1 MDENGGTRSET
12 GPSGELS
19 SRQPIVDSAAI
30 PWTEHPRFRSISM
43 KALLTS
49 AENPLAGI
57 NVVQVPP
64 DGVIGCHLH
73 VKEIETVY
81 VLAGVSLL
89 TLGDAD
95 YPFAAGQVVAIPA
108 GLEHA
113 LRNTGAET
121 VELLCIFTP
130 PLT

>member
-1 MDENGGTRSET
+1 MTT
-12 GPSGELS
+12 TTPS
-19 SRQPIVDSAAI
+19 IIDSAAI
-30 PWTEHPRFRSISM
+30 DWTEHPRFHSIGM

-49 AENPLAGI
+49 AENPLAGV

-64 DGVIGCHLH
+64 DDVIGRHLH
-73 VKEIETVY
+73 AQEIETVY
-81 VLAGVSLL
+81 VLAGQSVL

-113 LRNTGAET
+113 LRNTGVET

>member
-1 MDENGGTRSET
+1 M
-12 GPSGELS
+12 S
-19 SRQPIVDSAAI
+19 STAPAIVDSAVI
-30 PWTEHPRFRSISM
+30 PWTEHPRFHSIGI
-43 KALLTS
+43 KALLT
-49 AENPLAGI
+49 AADNPLAGV

-64 DGVIGCHLH
+64 GAVIGRHRH
-73 VKEIETVY
+73 AKEIETVY
-81 VLAGVSLL
+81 VLAGNSVL

>member
-1 MDENGGTRSET
+1 MTAN
-12 GPSGELS
+12 PLAIA
-19 SRQPIVDSAAI
+19 PIVDSGAI
-30 PWTEHPRFRSISM
+30 DWTEHPRFRNIGM

-49 AENPLAGI
+49 ADNPLAGV

-64 DGVIGCHLH
+64 DGVIGRHLH
-73 VKEIETVY
+73 LREIETVY
-81 VLAGVSLL
+81 VLSGQSVL
-89 TLGDAD
+89 TLGEAD

-121 VELLCIFTP
+121 VKLLCIFTP

>member
-1 MDENGGTRSET
+1 MTT
-12 GPSGELS
+12 TIPS
-19 SRQPIVDSAAI
+19 IVDSAAI
-30 PWTEHPRFRSISM
+30 AWTEHPRFRSIGM

-49 AENPLAGI
+49 AGNPLAGV

-64 DGVIGCHLH
+64 DGFIGRHLH
-73 VKEIETVY
+73 AQEIETVY
-81 VLAGVSLL
+81 VLAGQSVL

>member
-1 MDENGGTRSET
+1 M
-12 GPSGELS
+12 S
-19 SRQPIVDSAAI
+19 STAPAIVDSAAI
-30 PWTEHPRFRSISM
+30 AWTEHPRFRSIGM

-49 AENPLAGI
+49 TDNPLAGV

-64 DGVIGCHLH
+64 DGVIGRHLH
-73 VKEIETVY
+73 AQEIETVY
-81 VLAGVSLL
+81 VLAGQSVL

-95 YPFAAGQVVAIPA
+95 YPFAVGQVVAIPA

>member
-1 MDENGGTRSET
+1 M
-12 GPSGELS
+12 PSTK
-19 SRQPIVDSAAI
+19 PNIVDSAVI
-30 PWTEHPRFRSISM
+30 PWTEHPRFHAIGM
-43 KALLTS
+43 KALLTAADNS
-49 AENPLAGI
+49 LAGV

-64 DGVIGCHLH
+64 GGVIGRHLH
-73 VKEIETVY
+73 VREIETVY
-81 VLAGVSLL
+81 VLAGVSVL

>member
-1 MDENGGTRSET
+1 MTAN
-12 GPSGELS
+12 PLAIA
-19 SRQPIVDSAAI
+19 PIVDSAAI
-30 PWTEHPRFRSISM
+30 DWTEHPRFRNIGM

-49 AENPLAGI
+49 ADNPLAGV

-64 DGVIGCHLH
+64 EGIIGRHLH

-81 VLAGVSLL
+81 VLAGHCVL

-95 YPFAAGQVVAIPA
+95 FAIAVGQVVAIPA

-130 PLT
+130 PLI

>member
-1 MDENGGTRSET
+1 ML
-12 GPSGELS
+12 PH
-19 SRQPIVDSAAI
+19 PPPPAAIVDSAAVD
-30 PWTEHPRFRSISM
+30 WTEHPRFRSIGM

-49 AENPLAGI
+49 ADNPLAGV
-57 NVVQVPP
+57 NAVQVPP
-64 DGVIGCHLH
+64 GGVIGRHLH
-73 VKEIETVY
+73 AKEIETVY
-81 VLAGVSLL
+81 VLAGQSVL

-95 YPFAAGQVVAIPA
+95 FAFAVGQVVAIPA

-113 LRNTGAET
+113 LRNTGRET